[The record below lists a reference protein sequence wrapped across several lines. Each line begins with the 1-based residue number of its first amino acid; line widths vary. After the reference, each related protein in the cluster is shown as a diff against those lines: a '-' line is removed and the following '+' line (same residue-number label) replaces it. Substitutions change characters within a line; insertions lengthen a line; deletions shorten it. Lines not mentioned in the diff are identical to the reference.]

1 MSPGVADPCV
11 SPGSSGP
18 IEVHNRPGLSALAY
32 RIGTHAR
39 FKAAMLA
46 RVSVHPALRGLSTRA
61 DDDYSI
67 ALLDAFAVVLDVLSF
82 YQERI
87 ANESYL
93 QTATERRSLVELAR
107 LIGYA
112 PRPGVA
118 AGTYLAF
125 TIENP
130 ALPPG
135 PGLFPPATPK
145 GGTAMRIERGLKVQS
160 VPAPGEAPQVFETIE
175 AIEAYPEW
183 NAIKP
188 RLTFP
193 HPLRADLASVTVAGI
208 GGLPKAG
215 ETLLLVT
222 TGEAEEP
229 AKEVRRV
236 TRVIEDQGGRTTR
249 LELGP
254 PPVLGAAPLP
264 PVLPPATIP
273 FVPRVTIP
281 GRFFTG
287 QARLTDGFVGAAFT
301 SGIAWRQDLLISLAR
316 HHRWGLKIL
325 ETHLNSPPLQPLP
338 EDRGVFAFRASAA
351 LFGHNAPHKDFL
363 APAQQSHGIDELRT
377 VASEN
382 PDPGRHHL
390 YLDRSYPGIVPG
402 GYVVLES
409 PAARAVYQ
417 VLENIEVSR
426 VKFGLSAKVTRLS
439 LDHGDGFDQFKIRE
453 TTVHAESE
461 SLTLA
466 PLPITELVAGSILT
480 LDGAYLG
487 LGAGRTAVLS
497 GELADLKGVR
507 AAEAVRIA
515 EAVLVDGGTRL
526 RFETAL
532 AHRYLRETMS
542 LNANVAAA
550 TQGESKNEVLGG
562 GDGTKT
568 FQTFPLRQPPLTHV
582 TAASPTGTRTTLEVR
597 VNDLLWEE
605 VPSFHGHGPGERV
618 YTTRQDDR
626 GSTVVVFGDGVT
638 GARLP
643 TGQENVRAS
652 YRRGIGAAGLLQAG
666 QLSLLLS
673 RPLGVREVTNP
684 LDTEG
689 AADPEGLAQIRENV
703 PLALRSL
710 DRIVSLRDYED
721 FARAFAGIDKAQAS
735 NATSQGKRS
744 VLLSVAG
751 TDGAVIDPQGPLAR
765 NLGAAV
771 RAAGNPLVP
780 VLLVPHRP
788 MFYRLAAKLR
798 IAPERRPEQ
807 VLAAVHERLLLGF
820 GFRARALGQAVALSE
835 IMAAI
840 HAVPGIEAVHVSGLY
855 RIDEEPEAPPP
866 AQLLA
871 EPPRGGAI
879 SQGAE
884 LLLIDPGTLA
894 EVGVLT

>member
-1 MSPGVADPCV
+1 MSPGVADCCM

-46 RVSVHPALRGLSTRA
+46 RVSAHPALRGLRTRA

-67 ALLDAFAVVLDVLSF
+67 ALLDAFSVVLDILSF

-87 ANESYL
+87 VNESYL

-107 LIGYA
+107 LIGYT

-118 AGTYLAF
+118 ASTYLAF
-125 TIENP
+125 TIEDP

-135 PGLFPPATPK
+135 PGLPPAATPM
-145 GGTAMRIERGLKVQS
+145 GGTAARIERGLKVQS
-160 VPAPGEAPQVFETIE
+160 VPAPGEVPQVFETIE

-183 NAIKP
+183 SAIKP
-188 RLTFP
+188 RLSFP
-193 HPLRADLASVTVAGI
+193 HPLHADLESVTVIGI

-222 TGEAEEP
+222 AGEAKEP
-229 AKEVRRV
+229 PKEVVWRV
-236 TRVIEDQGGRTTR
+236 TRAIADQEGRTTR
-249 LELGP
+249 LD
-254 PPVLGAAPLP
+254 LGA
-264 PVLPPATIP
+264 PPALVSGAEPPAVIPP
-273 FVPRVTIP
+273 FVPLISVP

-287 QARLTDGFVGAAFT
+287 QARLPDAFT
-301 SGIAWRQDLLISLAR
+301 AGAFGPGIAWRQDHLLTLAR
-316 HHRWGLKIL
+316 HHRWGLRHI
-325 ETHLNSPPLQPLP
+325 ETHLRSRPLEALP
-338 EDRGVFAFRASAA
+338 ANLGVFAFRARAA
-351 LFGHNAPHKDFL
+351 LFGHNAPQAATNVAGLPDGHTLGAVQKD
-363 APAQQSHGIDELRT
+363 S
-377 VASEN
+377 
-382 PDPGRHHL
+382 GRHYV
-390 YLDRSYPGIVPG
+390 YLDRGYPGIVPG

-409 PAARAVYQ
+409 PAARAVYR
-417 VLENIEVSR
+417 VLENLEVSR
-426 VKFGLSAKVTRLS
+426 AEFGLAAKVTRLS
-439 LDHGDGFDQFKIRE
+439 LDHRTGFGELMIRE
-453 TTVHAESE
+453 TTVYAESE
-461 SLTLA
+461 LLALA
-466 PLPITELVAGSILT
+466 PLPITDPVAGSMCV

-487 LGAGRTAVLS
+487 LGAGRTALLS

-515 EAVLVDGGTRL
+515 EAVLVDGDTRL

-532 AHRYLRETMS
+532 AHRYLRETTS

-562 GDGTKT
+562 GDGTKA

-652 YRRGIGAAGLLQAG
+652 YRRGIGAPGLLQAG

-689 AADPEGLAQIRENV
+689 AADPEGLVQIRDNA

-735 NATSQGKRS
+735 NGTSQGKRS

-788 MFYRLAAKLR
+788 MFFRLAAKLR

-835 IMAAI
+835 VMAAI
-840 HAVPGIEAVHVSGLY
+840 HAVPGVEAAHVSGFY
-855 RIDEEPEAPPP
+855 RIDAEPEAPPP
-866 AQLLA
+866 AQLLTD
-871 EPPRGGAI
+871 PPRGGAI
-879 SQGAE
+879 TQGAE

>member
-1 MSPGVADPCV
+1 
-11 SPGSSGP
+11 
-18 IEVHNRPGLSALAY
+18 
-32 RIGTHAR
+32 
-39 FKAAMLA
+39 
-46 RVSVHPALRGLSTRA
+46 
-61 DDDYSI
+61 
-67 ALLDAFAVVLDVLSF
+67 
-82 YQERI
+82 
-87 ANESYL
+87 
-93 QTATERRSLVELAR
+93 
-107 LIGYA
+107 
-112 PRPGVA
+112 
-118 AGTYLAF
+118 
-125 TIENP
+125 
-130 ALPPG
+130 
-135 PGLFPPATPK
+135 
-145 GGTAMRIERGLKVQS
+145 KVQS

-193 HPLRADLASVTVAGI
+193 HPLRADLESVTVTGI
-208 GGLPKAG
+208 GGLPKVG

-222 TGEAEEP
+222 AGEAEEP
-229 AKEVRRV
+229 VVRRV
-236 TRVIEDQGGRTTR
+236 TRAIADQAGRTTR
-249 LELGP
+249 LDLGD
-254 PPVLGAAPLP
+254 
-264 PVLPPATIP
+264 PPALLSGAEPPAVIP
-273 FVPRVTIP
+273 PSVPASAVP

-287 QARLTDGFVGAAFT
+287 QVRLTDAFTAAAFGP
-301 SGIAWRQDLLISLAR
+301 GIAWRQDLLLTLAR
-316 HHRWGLKIL
+316 HHRWGLRHI
-325 ETHLNSPPLQPLP
+325 ETHLRSRPLETLP
-338 EDRGVFAFRASAA
+338 ASLGVFAFRARAA
-351 LFGHNAPHKDFL
+351 LFGHNAPKARSGPPAVEGLPDLHTLEDEQKD
-363 APAQQSHGIDELRT
+363 S
-377 VASEN
+377 
-382 PDPGRHHL
+382 GRHYV
-390 YLDRSYPGIVPG
+390 YLDRGYPGIVPG

-409 PAARAVYQ
+409 PAAREVYQ
-417 VLENIEVSR
+417 VLENLEVSR
-426 VKFGLSAKVTRLS
+426 AEFGLAAKTTRLA
-439 LDHGDGFDQFKIRE
+439 LDHRRRFNQLMIRE
-453 TTVHAESE
+453 TTVYAESE
-461 SLTLA
+461 PLALA
-466 PLPITELVAGSILT
+466 PLPIPDPIAGSGCV

-515 EAVLVDGGTRL
+515 EAVLVDGDTRL
-526 RFETAL
+526 GFETAL
-532 AHRYLRETMS
+532 AHRYLRETTS

-562 GDGTKT
+562 GDGTRA

-605 VPSFHGHGPGERV
+605 VPSFHGRGSGERV

-652 YRRGIGAAGLLQAG
+652 YRRGIGAPGLLRAG

-684 LDTEG
+684 LDTAG
-689 AADPEGLAQIRENV
+689 AADPENLAQIRENL

-735 NATSQGKRS
+735 RGTSQGKRS

-765 NLGAAV
+765 NLVAAV
-771 RAAGNPLVP
+771 LAAGNPRVP
-780 VLLVPHRP
+780 VLLAPHRP
-788 MFYRLAAKLR
+788 MFFRLAAKLR

-835 IMAAI
+835 LMAAI
-840 HAVPGIEAVHVSGLY
+840 HAVPGVEAVHVSGFY

-871 EPPRGGAI
+871 DPPRGGAI
-879 SQGAE
+879 TLGAE
-884 LLLIDPGTLA
+884 LLSIDPGTLA
-894 EVGVLT
+894 AVGVFT